1 VRSLRLQP
9 AQRRRLLRAG
19 LPLAVFTAIVVALV
33 ALPLYSDTSATT
45 FTVYNAGQNFAS
57 LGLLALA
64 VGLTLI
70 VGEFDLSTLGMYA
83 LGGLLAVKLG
93 GGSPFVGVA
102 AAVAVGLAVGLLQG
116 AIMARTGISSV
127 PLTLG
132 GYIAL
137 LGLSH
142 VVGNSNTLAYKNLD
156 AGIWLDTITATFFS
170 PRSLIVLAVFVIVGG
185 VLRWTRLGRDVRAVG
200 GDRRASRAAGV
211 PTDGI
216 LIGVFAL
223 SGCFSALGG
232 ALFAYSTSAAKPDL
246 GLAPFVFGVTAA
258 LLGGVS
264 LTGGRGGA
272 TGVFLGVL
280 SLSLLQ
286 ELFALLGTQSY
297 VVNLVQGSLLVLVVI
312 FEAPDLRRRLTT
324 MRARLADRAAAA
336 RPEDAPSRS

>member
-1 VRSLRLQP
+1 MSRLRLDAGGRQ
-9 AQRRRLLRAG
+9 RLLRAG
-19 LPLAVFTAIVVALV
+19 LPLGVFVLIVIALV
-33 ALPLYSDTSATT
+33 ALPLYSDNSATT

-64 VGLTLI
+64 VALSLLI
-70 VGEFDLSTLGMYA
+70 GEFDLSTLGMYG
-83 LGGLLAVKLG
+83 LGGLLAVKFG
-93 GGSPFVGVA
+93 GGSPFLGVA
-102 AAVAVGLAVGLLQG
+102 CAVAVGCGVGLLQG
-116 AIMARTGISSV
+116 AIIARSGISSV

-137 LGLSH
+137 LGASH
-142 VVGNSNTLAYKNLD
+142 VVGHSDTLAYGNLS
-156 AGIWLDTITATFFS
+156 AGTWLDTITATFFS
-170 PRSLIVLAVFVIVGG
+170 PRSLTVLAIFLIVGG

-216 LIGVFAL
+216 LVGVFVA

-246 GLAPFVFGVTAA
+246 GMAPFVFAVTAA

-264 LTGGRGGA
+264 LTGGRGA
-272 TGVFLGVL
+272 ASGVFLGVM

-297 VVNLVQGSLLVLVVI
+297 VVNLVQGGLLVLVVI
-312 FEAPDLRRRLTT
+312 FEAPDLRRRLITW
-324 MRARLADRAAAA
+324 RARLADRATPA
-336 RPEDAPSRS
+336 SGG